1 MGKLEFEWTAKDCA
15 PERCMRIASN
25 MDLIFPSL
33 LPQFF
38 VKTERLEGDGGPG
51 TIRLIPLGPAI
62 TGGEERQNKER
73 VTVVDEGTGTIGWE
87 LVDDHR
93 YSKLKTTFKIIPCS
107 NGKDSILHW
116 EIDFEP
122 IDGSTPP
129 PENFKD
135 SKIHVIEAVQ
145 KYANTH
151 PEWP

>member
-1 MGKLEFEWTAKDCA
+1 M
-15 PERCMRIASN
+15 
-25 MDLIFPSL
+25 
-33 LPQFF
+33 LP
-38 VKTERLEGDGGPG
+38 
-51 TIRLIPLGPAI
+51 IPCVLCRHVIAI